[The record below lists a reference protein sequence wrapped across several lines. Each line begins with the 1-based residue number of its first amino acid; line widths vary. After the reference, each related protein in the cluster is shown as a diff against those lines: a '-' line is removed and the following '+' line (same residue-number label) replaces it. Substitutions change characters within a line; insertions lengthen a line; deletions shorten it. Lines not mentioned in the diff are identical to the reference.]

1 MQVMEG
7 YSRRMQ
13 IRVYHPDAGPGGE
26 TQLKHVMLLQARR
39 LARVLTGKEA
49 AYEPFKSK

>member
-1 MQVMEG
+1 
-7 YSRRMQ
+7 MQ